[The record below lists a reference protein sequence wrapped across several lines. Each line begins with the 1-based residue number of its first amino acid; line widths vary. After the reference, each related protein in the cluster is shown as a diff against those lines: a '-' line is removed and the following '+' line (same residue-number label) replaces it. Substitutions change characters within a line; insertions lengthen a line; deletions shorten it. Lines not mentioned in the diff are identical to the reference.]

1 MNLIKRTLFKIF
13 GLKNYLK
20 IVSSAFFF
28 LYRTNLLK
36 KNPSIQHHYFV
47 KKLIKEG
54 AYIIDVGANLG
65 YYSVIFASLTGD
77 KGQVFSVEPV
87 EPFREVLKRNTKKF
101 INVEIIPY
109 ALGSE
114 NDVTVKMGIPA
125 GNKYLSHGR
134 TQIMD
139 EGFESKF
146 TFDVKI
152 MNPNWVFKSIEKLDY
167 IKCDIEG
174 YEGVVIPEM
183 MPIISNYLPI
193 LQIETSGKA
202 KDKITLLLSEL
213 GYKTYN
219 LIDFR
224 LIPEDRNKE
233 KPFGDIFYITD
244 QRLSELPK
252 ELITK

>member
-1 MNLIKRTLFKIF
+1 
-13 GLKNYLK
+13 
-20 IVSSAFFF
+20 
-28 LYRTNLLK
+28 
-36 KNPSIQHHYFV
+36 
-47 KKLIKEG
+47 
-54 AYIIDVGANLG
+54 
-65 YYSVIFASLTGD
+65 
-77 KGQVFSVEPV
+77 
-87 EPFREVLKRNTKKF
+87 
-101 INVEIIPY
+101 
-109 ALGSE
+109 
-114 NDVTVKMGIPA
+114 
-125 GNKYLSHGR
+125 
-134 TQIMD
+134 MD
-139 EGFESKF
+139 EDFESKF

-152 MNPNWVFKSIEKLDY
+152 MNPNRVFKSLEKLDY

-202 KDKITLLLSEL
+202 KEKITLLLSEL

-224 LIPEDRNKE
+224 LIPEDRNNE